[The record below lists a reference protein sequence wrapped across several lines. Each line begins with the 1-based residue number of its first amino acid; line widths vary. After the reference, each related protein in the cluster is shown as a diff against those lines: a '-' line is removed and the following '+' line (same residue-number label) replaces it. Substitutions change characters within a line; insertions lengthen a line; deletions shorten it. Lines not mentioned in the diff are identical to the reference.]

1 MTTVKNMSQLGFANL
16 EKEIRLDDLPV
27 HGKIP
32 EWLSGSLI
40 RNGPAKFDLDKQ
52 SLKHWFDGLAMLHKF
67 SFNAGKVSYTN
78 KFIKSNAFIKTK
90 EKGKISFREFATDPC
105 SSIFSRVSSVFSFD
119 STDNA
124 NVNITKIDNKFIA
137 MTETPIPIEY
147 DPETL
152 DTIGVLRYDD
162 KLLGSLT
169 TAHPHYDQNTNESFN
184 YLTHF
189 SRNSKYNVYR
199 ISAGKTRHLIAS
211 IEVKA
216 PSYMHSFGLTEHYI
230 VLVEFPLVV
239 NSIDLLLSG
248 RPFIENF
255 RWIPEQGTKFTL
267 INRLDGKVVGTY
279 SCEPFFAFH
288 HINAFEAD
296 NKVVIDMITYK
307 DNSIINSL
315 YLDVLRGNEPIDIP
329 VSQYRRF
336 TIRLDNGSVGY
347 NIIHEGLE
355 LPRINYQLNT
365 KNYNFLYAVGMS
377 SATNFTNRL
386 VKIDMQTGDSVSW
399 TEQNCQP
406 GEPIFVPRHD
416 AKGEDDG
423 VVLSVVL
430 DSNSGQSFLLILDS
444 KSFKEIARALV
455 PHHIPFGI
463 HGQYYGHT

>member
-1 MTTVKNMSQLGFANL
+1 MTTVKNISQFGFTNL
-16 EKEIRLDDLPV
+16 EEEISFHDLPV

-67 SFNAGKVSYTN
+67 SFNAGKVSYSN

-105 SSIFSRVSSVFSFD
+105 RSIFSRVSSVFSFET
-119 STDNA
+119 TDNT
-124 NVNITKIDNKFIA
+124 NVNITRIDNKFIA

-147 DPETL
+147 DPKTL
-152 DTIGVLRYDD
+152 DTIGVLKYDD

-199 ISAGKTRHLIAS
+199 ITAGKTRNLIAS
-211 IEVKA
+211 IEVKT

-230 VLVEFPLVV
+230 ILVEFPLVV
-239 NSIDLLLSG
+239 NSLDLLLSG

-255 RWIPEQGTKFTL
+255 RWKPEQGTKFTL
-267 INRLDGKVVGTY
+267 INRLDGNVVGIY

-288 HINAFEAD
+288 HINAFEVD
-296 NKVVIDMITYK
+296 NNIVIDMITYE

-315 YLDVLRGNEPIDIP
+315 YLDILRGNEPMDIP

-336 TIRLDNGSVGY
+336 TISLDNGSVGY
-347 NIIHEGLE
+347 KIIHEGLE
-355 LPRINYQLNT
+355 LPRINSHLNM
-365 KNYNFLYAVGMS
+365 KNYDFLYAVGMS
-377 SATNFTNRL
+377 SVTSFTNRL
-386 VKIDMQTGDSVSW
+386 VKINVQTGDFVSW
-399 TEQNCQP
+399 SEQNCQP
-406 GEPIFVPRHD
+406 GEPVFVPRLG
-416 AKGEDDG
+416 AKREDDG
-423 VVLSVVL
+423 VILSVVL
-430 DSNSGQSFLLILDS
+430 DPNSGQSFLLILDS

>member
-1 MTTVKNMSQLGFANL
+1 MTTLKNISQLGFTNL
-16 EKEIRLDDLPV
+16 EEEVMLDDLHV
-27 HGKIP
+27 QGKIP

-67 SFNAGKVSYTN
+67 SFNTGKVSYTN

-105 SSIFSRVSSVFSFD
+105 RSIFSKVSSMFSYD
-119 STDNA
+119 TTDNT
-124 NVNITKIDNKFIA
+124 NVNITKIDSKSIA

-162 KLLGSLT
+162 KLLGNLT

-189 SRNSKYNVYR
+189 SRNSKYNVYS
-199 ISAGKTRHLIAS
+199 ISAGKTRNLIAS
-211 IEVKA
+211 IEAKT

-230 VLVEFPLVV
+230 ILVEFPLVV
-239 NSIDLLLSG
+239 NSLDLLLSG

-255 RWIPEQGTKFTL
+255 KWRPEQGTKFTL
-267 INRLDGKVVGTY
+267 INRLDGKVVRIY

-288 HINAFEAD
+288 HINAFEVD

-307 DNSIINSL
+307 DNNIINSL
-315 YLDVLRGNEPIDIP
+315 YLDALRGNDPMDIS

-336 TIRLDNGSVGY
+336 TNALDNRSVEY
-347 NIIHEGLE
+347 KIMHEGLE
-355 LPRINYQLNT
+355 LPRINYPLNT
-365 KNYNFLYAVGMS
+365 RNYNFLYAIGMS
-377 SATNFTNRL
+377 SVTSFTDRL
-386 VKIDMQTGDSVSW
+386 IEIDVQTGNSVIW

-406 GEPIFVPRHD
+406 GEPVFSLDMVP
-416 AKGEDDG
+416 KGKMM
-423 VVLSVVL
+423 VWYY
-430 DSNSGQSFLLILDS
+430 LLILDS
-444 KSFKEIARALV
+444 KSFKEIARASV

-463 HGQYYGHT
+463 HGQYYGDT